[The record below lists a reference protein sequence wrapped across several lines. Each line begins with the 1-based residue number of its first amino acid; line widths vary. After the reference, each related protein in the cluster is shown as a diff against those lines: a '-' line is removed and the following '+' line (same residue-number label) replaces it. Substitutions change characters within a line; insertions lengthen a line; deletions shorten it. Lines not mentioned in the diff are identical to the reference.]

1 MRKLLYCF
9 FFLLTFSSQSVAWAQ
24 DGRKQETAQSG
35 GSCSGR
41 SDRKST
47 RLNSS
52 LTVSVDNRVR
62 VQNAEPGSQMEV
74 YNIVGVKL
82 TTIRIDST
90 DVTVQVNLPKGYYIF
105 KIGNVV
111 RKVVIK

>member
-1 MRKLLYCF
+1 MG
-9 FFLLTFSSQSVAWAQ
+9 A
-24 DGRKQETAQSG
+24 
-35 GSCSGR
+35 GR
-41 SDRKST
+41 SEAGNGSERAAVFYYCAD
-47 RLNSS
+47 
-52 LTVSVDNRVR
+52 
-62 VQNAEPGSQMEV
+62 SQMEV

>member
-24 DGRKQETAQSG
+24 DGRKQETAQKEQPS
-35 GSCSGR
+35 
-41 SDRKST
+41 ST
-47 RLNSS
+47 IV
-52 LTVSVDNRVR
+52 LTVSADNRVR
-62 VQNAEPGSQMEV
+62 VQNAEPGSQV

>member
-24 DGRKQETAQSG
+24 DGRKQETAQ
-35 GSCSGR
+35 
-41 SDRKST
+41 KE
-47 RLNSS
+47 
-52 LTVSVDNRVR
+52 LTVSAENRVR

>member
-1 MRKLLYCF
+1 MRKLSLF
-9 FFLLTFSSQSVAWAQ
+9 FLLLTFSSQSVA
-24 DGRKQETAQSG
+24 GRRTV
-35 GSCSGR
+35 GS
-41 SDRKST
+41 RKRLRKEQPSST
-47 RLNSS
+47 IV

-62 VQNAEPGSQMEV
+62 VQNAEPGSQDGSLQ
-74 YNIVGVKL
+74 YCSVKF
-82 TTIRIDST
+82 TTIRINFT

>member
-1 MRKLLYCF
+1 MGAGRSEARNGSERAAVFYYCADCF
-9 FFLLTFSSQSVAWAQ
+9 
-24 DGRKQETAQSG
+24 GRKPGT
-35 GSCSGR
+35 C
-41 SDRKST
+41 
-47 RLNSS
+47 
-52 LTVSVDNRVR
+52 
-62 VQNAEPGSQMEV
+62 EPGSQMEV

>member
-1 MRKLLYCF
+1 MGAGRSEAGNGSERAAVFYYCADCF
-9 FFLLTFSSQSVAWAQ
+9 
-24 DGRKQETAQSG
+24 GRKPGTCAE
-35 GSCSGR
+35 CS
-41 SDRKST
+41 
-47 RLNSS
+47 
-52 LTVSVDNRVR
+52 
-62 VQNAEPGSQMEV
+62 SQMEV

>member
-24 DGRKQETAQSG
+24 DGRKQETAQ
-35 GSCSGR
+35 
-41 SDRKST
+41 
-47 RLNSS
+47 
-52 LTVSVDNRVR
+52 TVSAENRVR

>member
-1 MRKLLYCF
+1 M
-9 FFLLTFSSQSVAWAQ
+9 
-24 DGRKQETAQSG
+24 
-35 GSCSGR
+35 
-41 SDRKST
+41 
-47 RLNSS
+47 
-52 LTVSVDNRVR
+52 
-62 VQNAEPGSQMEV
+62 QNPASQMEV

-111 RKVVIK
+111 RKVVMQINENDMILMNFLPIMNAKCWSFYKMKVHKSEGLS

>member
-24 DGRKQETAQSG
+24 DGRKQETAQKEQPS
-35 GSCSGR
+35 
-41 SDRKST
+41 ST
-47 RLNSS
+47 IV
-52 LTVSVDNRVR
+52 LTVSAENRVR
-62 VQNAEPGSQMEV
+62 VQYAEPGSQREV

-105 KIGNVV
+105 KIGNDV

>member
-9 FFLLTFSSQSVAWAQ
+9 FFLLTFRRSPWHGQQ
-24 DGRKQETAQSG
+24 DGRKQETAQKEQPS
-35 GSCSGR
+35 
-41 SDRKST
+41 ST
-47 RLNSS
+47 IV
-52 LTVSVDNRVR
+52 LTVSAENRVR

>member
-1 MRKLLYCF
+1 MG
-9 FFLLTFSSQSVAWAQ
+9 A
-24 DGRKQETAQSG
+24 GRSEAGTAQKEQPS
-35 GSCSGR
+35 
-41 SDRKST
+41 ST
-47 RLNSS
+47 IV
-52 LTVSVDNRVR
+52 LTVSAENRVR

>member
-24 DGRKQETAQSG
+24 DGRKQETAQKEQPS
-35 GSCSGR
+35 
-41 SDRKST
+41 ST
-47 RLNSS
+47 IVLS
-52 LTVSVDNRVR
+52 VSVDNRVR
-62 VQNAEPGSQMEV
+62 VQNAEAGSQMEV

>member
-1 MRKLLYCF
+1 MG
-9 FFLLTFSSQSVAWAQ
+9 A
-24 DGRKQETAQSG
+24 
-35 GSCSGR
+35 GR
-41 SDRKST
+41 SEAGNGSERAAVFYYCTDCFGR
-47 RLNSS
+47 
-52 LTVSVDNRVR
+52 NRVR

>member
-24 DGRKQETAQSG
+24 DGRKQETAQKEQQSE
-35 GSCSGR
+35 
-41 SDRKST
+41 
-47 RLNSS
+47 
-52 LTVSVDNRVR
+52 NRVR

>member
-24 DGRKQETAQSG
+24 DGRKQETAQKEQPS
-35 GSCSGR
+35 
-41 SDRKST
+41 ST
-47 RLNSS
+47 IV
-52 LTVSVDNRVR
+52 LTVSAENRVR
-62 VQNAEPGSQMEV
+62 AEPGSQMEV

>member
-9 FFLLTFSSQSVAWAQ
+9 FFLLTFSSQSVAWVQ
-24 DGRKQETAQSG
+24 DGRKPS
-35 GSCSGR
+35 
-41 SDRKST
+41 ST
-47 RLNSS
+47 IV
-52 LTVSVDNRVR
+52 LTVSAENRVR

>member
-1 MRKLLYCF
+1 MRKLLHCF
-9 FFLLTFSSQSVAWAQ
+9 FFMLTFSAQSMLWAQ
-24 DGRKQETAQSG
+24 DGRKQETVQKEQPQS
-35 GSCSGR
+35 
-41 SDRKST
+41 T
-47 RLNSS
+47 IV
-52 LTVSVDNRVR
+52 LTVSADNLVR

-82 TTIRIDST
+82 TTIRINST
-90 DVTVQVNLPKGYYIF
+90 DETVQVNLSKGYYIF

>member
-1 MRKLLYCF
+1 MG
-9 FFLLTFSSQSVAWAQ
+9 A
-24 DGRKQETAQSG
+24 
-35 GSCSGR
+35 GR
-41 SDRKST
+41 SEAGNGSERAA
-47 RLNSS
+47 
-52 LTVSVDNRVR
+52 VFYYNRVR

>member
-24 DGRKQETAQSG
+24 DGRKQETAQKEQPS
-35 GSCSGR
+35 
-41 SDRKST
+41 ST
-47 RLNSS
+47 IV
-52 LTVSVDNRVR
+52 LTVSAENRVR

-90 DVTVQVNLPKGYYIF
+90 VQVNLPKGYYIF

>member
-1 MRKLLYCF
+1 MKKLLYSF
-9 FFLLTFSSQSVAWAQ
+9 LLLLTFSSQSVAWVQ
-24 DGRKQETAQSG
+24 DGRKKDAVKQEQP
-35 GSCSGR
+35 
-41 SDRKST
+41 
-47 RLNSS
+47 SS
-52 LTVSVDNRVR
+52 QILLTVSVDNQVR

-82 TTIRIDST
+82 TTIRIESADAM
-90 DVTVQVNLPKGYYIF
+90 VQVNLSKGYYIF

>member
-24 DGRKQETAQSG
+24 DGRKQETAQKEQPS
-35 GSCSGR
+35 
-41 SDRKST
+41 ST
-47 RLNSS
+47 I
-52 LTVSVDNRVR
+52 SVDNRVR

>member
-24 DGRKQETAQSG
+24 DGRKQETAQKEQPS
-35 GSCSGR
+35 
-41 SDRKST
+41 ST
-47 RLNSS
+47 IV

-90 DVTVQVNLPKGYYIF
+90 PVQSKPADGRRNLDLLRHF
-105 KIGNVV
+105 
-111 RKVVIK
+111 

>member
-1 MRKLLYCF
+1 MGAGRSEAGNGSERAAVFYYCADCF
-9 FFLLTFSSQSVAWAQ
+9 
-24 DGRKQETAQSG
+24 GRK
-35 GSCSGR
+35 
-41 SDRKST
+41 
-47 RLNSS
+47 
-52 LTVSVDNRVR
+52 RVR